1 MATPTPRRDL
11 LGVGLAVGFGLV
23 LALGALGAGLGEVAA
38 QDPDVWWVAAAGRL
52 GSLLHPLDT
61 NTFSFTAPEH
71 PWVFHEHLAG
81 PLYAAGLT
89 HFGTAFLA
97 ALSLVG
103 LLGTA
108 TFVLYAALRWRAPG
122 DRERLAGLLLALA
135 WCLAVGLHGMNARVT
150 ILARLLPLAFVVIAF
165 GRATGSKSPST
176 PKPTSHDPT
185 ASLMPSS
192 KTASVGQTTASPSE
206 LDRFDRRHVVTLLV
220 LMSIWANLHGSFPLG
235 VAILVL
241 ASFEG
246 HRRARLLTALACALV
261 SFLTPHGLALHG
273 LVVDYLL
280 GGADTLAVVHEYVRE
295 FQPLWA
301 VDPRTIVLELLA
313 LVFVTTVAVLGVR
326 SHPPRA
332 LLVLGLVVLATR
344 NQRHLPLALLL
355 AVPLL
360 RPILAAWL
368 PRGLRT
374 PTRPAF
380 VLALAPAIVLG
391 LVAWMQSPAP
401 TPRGGDTFDTLVAR
415 LPDQARVYVPVD
427 MGGRLAWAAHPHARV
442 FADPRND
449 CYPADVLREAY
460 ELGRP
465 DQDRAWIV
473 EVLARR
479 RVTHVLDRAGSDV
492 ARALDDWTFVARE
505 GEWVLLEAPVGL
517 ARVLGEARRS
527 IGQRARSSS
536 ASHGQVEG
544 LGVTRDQPVG
554 APSIPR
560 CTMRPPVRTTG
571 LVALPMITP
580 SSGAR

>member
-1 MATPTPRRDL
+1 MATPTPPRDL

-23 LALGALGAGLGEVAA
+23 LTLGALGAGLGEVAA

-61 NTFSFTAPEH
+61 NTFSFTAPDH

-89 HFGTAFLA
+89 QFGTTFLA

-150 ILARLLPLAFVVIAF
+150 ILARLLPLAFVSIAF
-165 GRATGSKSPST
+165 GRATGSPS
-176 PKPTSHDPT
+176 D
-185 ASLMPSS
+185 
-192 KTASVGQTTASPSE
+192 V
-206 LDRFDRRHVVTLLV
+206 DRFDRRHVIALLS
-220 LMSIWANLHGSFPLG
+220 LMWIWANLHGSFPLG

-246 HRRARLLTALACALV
+246 HRRPRLLTALACALV

-280 GGADTLAVVHEYVRE
+280 GGADTLAVVHDYVRE

-301 VDPRTIVLELLA
+301 VDPRTLVLELLA

-326 SHPPRA
+326 SHPSRA

-374 PTRPAF
+374 PTRPLF

-391 LVAWMQSPAP
+391 LVAWVQSPAP

-415 LPDQARVYVPVD
+415 LPDRARVYVPVD
-427 MGGRLAWAAHPHARV
+427 MGGRLAWAAHPHAQV

-465 DQDRAWIV
+465 DQDRSWIL

-517 ARVLGEARRS
+517 ARRILE
-527 IGQRARSSS
+527 
-536 ASHGQVEG
+536 
-544 LGVTRDQPVG
+544 
-554 APSIPR
+554 
-560 CTMRPPVRTTG
+560 
-571 LVALPMITP
+571 
-580 SSGAR
+580 